1 MEAPATSR
9 QCVRFGEFELDFR
22 SEELRKHGDKV
33 KLQGQPIK
41 ILAILLAQP
50 GELVTREALGKEL
63 WPGDTFVDFDS
74 GLNSAVK
81 KLREALGDSRESSRF
96 IETLPRRGYR
106 FIAPVK
112 EAESAASGPST
123 SYEPPVQ
130 APAGRRLS
138 RYRLPVMVGAGVLAL
153 LFIFIGLYGAR
164 WREVLG
170 AETRPRPGTG
180 QQSIRSLAVL
190 PLENLSSDPD
200 QEYFAEGMTGCID
213 DRLGRSAH

>member
-9 QCVRFGEFELDFR
+9 QSVRFGEFELDFR

-74 GLNSAVK
+74 GLNSAIK
-81 KLREALGDSRESSRF
+81 KLREALGDSRENSRF

-106 FIAPVK
+106 FIAPV
-112 EAESAASGPST
+112 EEEESAVPGPDT
-123 SYEPPVQ
+123 SYELPVQ
-130 APAGRRLS
+130 TPVGRRLS
-138 RYRLPVMVGAGVLAL
+138 QYPLPVIVGAGVLAV
-153 LFIFIGLYGAR
+153 LFIFIGTYGAR
-164 WREVLG
+164 W
-170 AETRPRPGTG
+170 
-180 QQSIRSLAVL
+180 
-190 PLENLSSDPD
+190 
-200 QEYFAEGMTGCID
+200 
-213 DRLGRSAH
+213 

>member
-9 QCVRFGEFELDFR
+9 QSVRFGEFELDFR

-74 GLNSAVK
+74 GLNSAIK

-96 IETLPRRGYR
+96 IETLPRRGSR
-106 FIAPVK
+106 FVAAAEEPEAAAPG
-112 EAESAASGPST
+112 ASH
-123 SYEPPVQ
+123 EPPVQ
-130 APAGRRLS
+130 ALAGRRSS
-138 RYRLPVMVGAGVLAL
+138 RYRLAVMVGAGVIAL
-153 LFIFIGLYGAR
+153 LF
-164 WREVLG
+164 
-170 AETRPRPGTG
+170 
-180 QQSIRSLAVL
+180 
-190 PLENLSSDPD
+190 
-200 QEYFAEGMTGCID
+200 
-213 DRLGRSAH
+213 